1 MQQDKKYFISKSKG
15 AATGPFAFFRGC
27 LRTNVNPKWYADKIT
42 SYQILSSKFNREA
55 VYNKCFV
62 APVFRCRIL
71 DSHLFLNNL
80 LIPLSLTTSDKTL
93 VIVTGP
99 TGSGKTG
106 LAIEIASHLGCDI
119 VSADSRQIYRGIPIG
134 TAAPTQEQL
143 AAVRH
148 HFVGIL
154 DLDQYYSA
162 AVYEEQVM
170 NLLPQL
176 WEKGDYVVMCG
187 GSMMY
192 IDAITRGIDELPTI
206 SDAIRARAMEIYT
219 CGGLAALREELQRLD
234 PDYLATAD
242 LNNHRRLVHAIEI
255 CLQAGVPYSSL
266 RTGEAKE
273 RPFRIVKMAI
283 NHSRENLF
291 NRINARVDA
300 MIVEGLEQEAAAVY
314 HLRHLNS
321 LNTVGYKELF
331 AMMDGTMT
339 RETAIPRIAK
349 NTRVYAK
356 KQLLWLRRDPSVTY
370 LDPSHPL
377 LSQAL
382 GAIG

>member
-1 MQQDKKYFISKSKG
+1 M
-15 AATGPFAFFRGC
+15 
-27 LRTNVNPKWYADKIT
+27 
-42 SYQILSSKFNREA
+42 
-55 VYNKCFV
+55 
-62 APVFRCRIL
+62 
-71 DSHLFLNNL
+71 
-80 LIPLSLTTSDKTL
+80 TTSDKTL

-106 LAIEIASHLGCDI
+106 LAIEIASRLGCDI
-119 VSADSRQIYRGIPIG
+119 ISADSRQIYRGIPIG
-134 TAAPTQEQL
+134 TAAPTPEQL
-143 AAVRH
+143 AAVPH

-154 DLDQYYSA
+154 DLDAYYSA

-170 NLLPQL
+170 KLLPQL

-206 SDAIRARAMEIYT
+206 SDAVRTHAMEIYT
-219 CGGLAALREELQRLD
+219 SGGLAALREELQRLD
-234 PDYLATAD
+234 PEYLATAD

-283 NHSRENLF
+283 DHTRENLF
-291 NRINARVDA
+291 DRINARVDA
-300 MIVEGLEQEAAAVY
+300 MIAEGLEQEAASVY

-356 KQLLWLRRDPSVTY
+356 KQLLWLRRDPSVIY
-370 LDPSHPL
+370 LDPSRPL
-377 LSQAL
+377 LPQAL
-382 GAIG
+382 EAIK

>member
-1 MQQDKKYFISKSKG
+1 M
-15 AATGPFAFFRGC
+15 
-27 LRTNVNPKWYADKIT
+27 
-42 SYQILSSKFNREA
+42 
-55 VYNKCFV
+55 
-62 APVFRCRIL
+62 
-71 DSHLFLNNL
+71 
-80 LIPLSLTTSDKTL
+80 TTSDKTL

-106 LAIEIASHLGCDI
+106 LAIEIASRLGCDI
-119 VSADSRQIYRGIPIG
+119 ISADSRQIYRGIPIG
-134 TAAPTQEQL
+134 TAAPTPEQL
-143 AAVRH
+143 AAVPH

-154 DLDQYYSA
+154 DLDAYYSA

-170 NLLPQL
+170 KLLPQL

-206 SDAIRARAMEIYT
+206 SDAVRTHAMEIYT
-219 CGGLAALREELQRLD
+219 SGGLAALREELQRLD
-234 PDYLATAD
+234 PEYLATAD

-283 NHSRENLF
+283 DHTRENLF

-300 MIVEGLEQEAAAVY
+300 MIAEGLEQEAASVY

-356 KQLLWLRRDPSVTY
+356 KQLLWLRRDPSVIY
-370 LDPSHPL
+370 LDPSRPL
-377 LSQAL
+377 LPQAL
-382 GAIG
+382 EAIR